1 MATNTKN
8 YNLVKPAGNELA
20 DISVINKN
28 MDTIDEQL
36 MPVNS
41 LASEDPK
48 KALAAAQGKVL
59 KEKMGD
65 LSALNTQN
73 KENLVQ
79 AINEAAEGSGITVVT
94 QSEYEA
100 MQEAGTIDPDKL
112 YGIVDAY
119 DFSAGN
125 VAISDVLAGKLG
137 LASGKNVEKALEV
150 IDEKVEENSSS
161 MLKKDGT
168 VQMTG
173 VLKTVGNTV
182 GVYAKQI
189 QIGDTFI
196 YGGHVSGNPMISIAV
211 NCYTDGTAWRYL
223 KDGRA
228 NLTHFGNANENSSD
242 GYYVSEGL
250 KDAIIAWTGNSALT
264 PLTGLPLTGGTL
276 TGAFDIK
283 KDYPSVFFK
292 NPTGSKYA
300 DIACDFISGVLN
312 SIVMQVMESSTDG
325 RQLSLLSK
333 SFDGNIKNSFLIS
346 DITGGVTNAYKIYGE
361 HNITASTSAPSS
373 ALAEGQQHQVYA

>member
-41 LASEDPK
+41 LASEDSK
-48 KALAAAQGKVL
+48 KALAAVQGKVL

-137 LASGKNVEKALEV
+137 LASGKNVDKALEV

-173 VLKTVGNTV
+173 VLKTVGSTATIPTNQIEMGQNAIITRDGKVIYLAINCYHDGTNWKYKADGKASLLTV
-182 GVYAKQI
+182 GNEWDFPILNTSAEGAKDSIVTWVYNNI
-189 QIGDTFI
+189 
-196 YGGHVSGNPMISIAV
+196 
-211 NCYTDGTAWRYL
+211 
-223 KDGRA
+223 
-228 NLTHFGNANENSSD
+228 LTN
-242 GYYVSEGL
+242 
-250 KDAIIAWTGNSALT
+250 K
-264 PLTGLPLTGGTL
+264 TGLPLTGGTL
-276 TGAFDIK
+276 SGDLLVNK
-283 KDYPSVFFK
+283 PYPLF
-292 NPTGSKYA
+292 
-300 DIACDFISGVLN
+300 IANNTATSRRAT
-312 SIVMQVMESSTDG
+312 MESSVD
-325 RQLSLLSK
+325 
-333 SFDGNIKNSFLIS
+333 
-346 DITGGVTNAYKIYGE
+346 GVTKIWNFKDGSNYQTLGVLSEIASPWDALYLYKVVDGVATQQKIYGE
-361 HNITASTSAPSS
+361 HNITISITAPGS
-373 ALAEGQQHQVYA
+373 ALAEGAQHQVY

>member
-100 MQEAGTIDPDKL
+100 MQEAGTVEPDKL
-112 YGIVDAY
+112 YGIVDTY

-125 VAISDVLAGKLG
+125 VEISDALAGKLG
-137 LASGKNVEKALEV
+137 LASGKNVDKALEV

-173 VLKTVGNTV
+173 VLKTVG
-182 GVYAKQI
+182 
-189 QIGDTFI
+189 IGGTQLECGNNRIYSDDNYFI
-196 YGGHVSGNPMISIAV
+196 PCL
-211 NCYTDGTAWRYL
+211 NCYFDGTNWRYSSDGTASYL
-223 KDGRA
+223 EINKTSGVQR
-228 NLTHFGNANENSSD
+228 TISYQSG
-242 GYYVSEGL
+242 V
-250 KDAIIAWTGNSALT
+250 KDAICVIDNAKSGYILT
-264 PLTGLPLTGGTL
+264 DKTGLPLTGGTL
-276 TGAFDIK
+276 SGNLVVDNSSNTPTVRLDSSSRLGYITINGAQ
-283 KDYPSVFFK
+283 
-292 NPTGSKYA
+292 A
-300 DIACDFISGVLN
+300 
-312 SIVMQVMESSTDG
+312 ESRYRALQLRNKSAST
-325 RQLSLLSK
+325 SESTLLQI
-333 SFDGNIKNSFLIS
+333 FPQEIGITHLLHLYTLDAS
-346 DITGGVTNAYKIYGE
+346 DNITGDFNIYGT
-361 HNITASTSAPSS
+361 HNITVSTNPPGQ
-373 ALAEGQQHQVYA
+373 LVEGQQYQVY

>member
-20 DISVINKN
+20 DISVSNKN

-41 LASEDPK
+41 LASEDSK
-48 KALAAAQGKVL
+48 KALAAVQGKVL
-59 KEKMGD
+59 KERMGD
-65 LSALNTQN
+65 LSTLNTQN

-125 VAISDVLAGKLG
+125 VAISDALAGKLG
-137 LASGKNVEKALEV
+137 LASGKNVDKALEV

-173 VLKTVGNTV
+173 VLKTVGGGTNTIPV
-182 GVYAKQI
+182 LQI
-189 QIGDTFI
+189 QMGDNTI
-196 YGGHVSGNPMISIAV
+196 YNTDEDNNISIVA
-211 NCYTDGTAWRYL
+211 NAYFDGTNWKYKTDGPASLLSIYQ
-223 KDGRA
+223 KEKIP
-228 NLTHFGNANENSSD
+228 F
-242 GYYVSEGL
+242 YYYAVAGV
-250 KDAIIAWTGNSALT
+250 KDAVVPWTTSHVLT
-264 PLTGLPLTGGTL
+264 NETGLPLTGGTL
-276 TGAFDIK
+276 SGDLTVYKTSGESAIYARRNNTYMDIRV
-283 KDYPSVFFK
+283 DATEATRLDSLHDDNNWILFYL
-292 NPTGSKYA
+292 NSKST
-300 DIACDFISGVLN
+300 DSIAN
-312 SIVMQVMESSTDG
+312 SIVFG
-325 RQLSLLSK
+325 R
-333 SFDGNIKNSFLIS
+333 NINGISNSYS
-346 DITGGVTNAYKIYGE
+346 VYGT
-361 HNITASTSAPSS
+361 HNITVSTTAPSS
-373 ALAEGQQHQVYA
+373 ALGEGAQHQVY

>member
-41 LASEDPK
+41 LASEDSK

-65 LSALNTQN
+65 LSTLNTQH

-137 LASGKNVEKALEV
+137 LASGKNVDKALEV
-150 IDEKVEENSSS
+150 IDEKVGENSSS

-173 VLKTVGNTV
+173 VLKTSGGGTNTIPV
-182 GVYAKQI
+182 LQM
-189 QIGDTFI
+189 QMGDNAI
-196 YGGHVSGNPMISIAV
+196 YNTDEDNNITIVTNAYFDGTNWK
-211 NCYTDGTAWRYL
+211 YKTDGTASILAVYQ
-223 KDGRA
+223 KD
-228 NLTHFGNANENSSD
+228 NAPS
-242 GYYVSEGL
+242 YYYAGSGI
-250 KDAIIAWTGNSALT
+250 KDAVISWTTSAVLT
-264 PLTGLPLTGGTL
+264 NETGLPLTGGTL
-276 TGAFDIK
+276 SGDLLVNK
-283 KDYPSVFFK
+283 PYPLF
-292 NPTGSKYA
+292 
-300 DIACDFISGVLN
+300 IANNTATSRRAT
-312 SIVMQVMESSTDG
+312 MESSVD
-325 RQLSLLSK
+325 
-333 SFDGNIKNSFLIS
+333 
-346 DITGGVTNAYKIYGE
+346 GVTKIWNFKDGSNYQTLGVLSEIASPWDALYLYKVVDGVTTQQKIYGE
-361 HNITASTSAPSS
+361 HNITISTTALGS
-373 ALAEGQQHQVYA
+373 ALAEGAQHQVY